1 MVLGDDGAQLR
12 PAECFGDGQPSAL
25 DARTLQ
31 RNSTWF
37 RRPSV
42 IAAPD
47 LLLMAGLRS
56 RPQRSRSRIGS
67 RLMRLARP
75 RLYLAS
81 LMMAALALAPVP
93 SQAAREVGLIRDAEI
108 EHTLRELTGPIL
120 EAAGLGRDSVQI
132 YIVQDDQLNAFVA
145 GGMNLFLNTGL
156 LMRTQHPGQL
166 AGVIAHEVGH
176 IAGGHL
182 SRIPLA
188 AKRATAE
195 MILATL
201 LGVAAGVATGDAGV
215 GAAIITGGQSYA
227 QSGFMRFSR
236 SQEQAA
242 DQAGLTYLDRV
253 GISARGMAEFF
264 HILEQQNVLAVS
276 SMSPYLQSHPLT
288 RDRINFVENHVA
300 NGPIAETPPGQA
312 EAHTRMVVKLQAFLN
327 DPRQTLRQYRD
338 DQSVAGR
345 YARAIAFYRVPD
357 LERALAEI
365 DGLLAEYPDDPYFH
379 ELKGQMLFENG
390 HIEEAIGPY
399 RESVRLAPGEPLLE
413 IGLASA
419 LVEAGEQES
428 NREAIGHLEDAL
440 QVEPTNAF
448 GWRLLGIA
456 QGRAGE
462 EGHSNLSLAEY
473 ALLVGKPEDA
483 RLYARRAEDH
493 IDPGDP
499 AWLRL
504 QDVLRVIEE
513 S

>member
-1 MVLGDDGAQLR
+1 
-12 PAECFGDGQPSAL
+12 
-25 DARTLQ
+25 
-31 RNSTWF
+31 
-37 RRPSV
+37 
-42 IAAPD
+42 
-47 LLLMAGLRS
+47 
-56 RPQRSRSRIGS
+56 
-67 RLMRLARP
+67 
-75 RLYLAS
+75 
-81 LMMAALALAPVP
+81 
-93 SQAAREVGLIRDAEI
+93 
-108 EHTLRELTGPIL
+108 
-120 EAAGLGRDSVQI
+120 
-132 YIVQDDQLNAFVA
+132 
-145 GGMNLFLNTGL
+145 
-156 LMRTQHPGQL
+156 
-166 AGVIAHEVGH
+166 
-176 IAGGHL
+176 
-182 SRIPLA
+182 
-188 AKRATAE
+188 
-195 MILATL
+195 
-201 LGVAAGVATGDAGV
+201 VATGDAGV

-300 NGPIAETPPGQA
+300 SGPIAETPPGQA
-312 EAHTRMVVKLQAFLN
+312 EAHRRMVVKLQAFLN
-327 DPRQTLRQYRD
+327 DPRQTLQQYRN

>member
-1 MVLGDDGAQLR
+1 MRLV
-12 PAECFGDGQPSAL
+12 
-25 DARTLQ
+25 
-31 RNSTWF
+31 
-37 RRPSV
+37 RPSLWL
-42 IAAPD
+42 AP
-47 LLLMAGLRS
+47 LLA
-56 RPQRSRSRIGS
+56 
-67 RLMRLARP
+67 
-75 RLYLAS
+75 
-81 LMMAALALAPVP
+81 AALALAPVTSP
-93 SQAAREVGLIRDAEI
+93 AARDVGLIRDAEI
-108 EHTLRELTGPIL
+108 EHTLEELSAPIL
-120 EAAGLGRDSVQI
+120 EAAGLGRDAVRI
-132 YIVQDDQLNAFVA
+132 YIVEDDQLNAFVA

-195 MILATL
+195 MILAAL

-215 GAAIITGGQSYA
+215 GAAILSGGQTYA

-242 DQAGLTYLDRV
+242 DQAGLTYLDRA

-288 RDRINFVENHVA
+288 RDRITLVENHVA
-300 NGPIAETPPGQA
+300 SSPIAEEPPGQA
-312 EAHTRMVVKLQAFLN
+312 EAHRRMVVKLQAFLN
-327 DPRQTLRQYRD
+327 DPRQTLQQYKG
-338 DQSVAGR
+338 DQSVSGR
-345 YARAIAFYRVPD
+345 YARAIAHYRVPD

-390 HIEEAIGPY
+390 RVQAAIDPY

-413 IGLASA
+413 IGLARA
-419 LVEAGEQES
+419 LVETGGEDR
-428 NREAIGHLEDAL
+428 NREAIDHLEIAM
-440 QVEPTNAF
+440 QGEPTNAF

-456 QGRAGE
+456 QGR
-462 EGHSNLSLAEY
+462 EGKEGLSNLSLAEY

-483 RLYARRAEDH
+483 RLYARRAEGQ
-493 IDPGDP
+493 IDPSDP

-504 QDVLRVIEE
+504 QDVLRIIEE